1 LREELGLKIEHVG
14 SPIWMKEHVFSMNG
28 GWDGPVVKSLIA
40 TADDLSRQLGH
51 VDARRTPEAVAAE
64 RPKTS
69 RSARRV
75 GRR

>member
-1 LREELGLKIEHVG
+1 
-14 SPIWMKEHVFSMNG
+14 MNG